1 MQARVCFPLL
11 ALLGCGGEGGKEP
24 SGAADDTAAA
34 SGECTPG
41 GPAPRQ
47 LRLLSRREFS
57 ASINDIFGWRAAPA
71 GDCTETPDCALDT
84 ASCVGGTCVDDPCGT
99 VTFQYRPAGG
109 AAPGTV
115 HVAGSF
121 NGWAPT
127 AADGGLPLAWSATAG
142 VWWAKAALPD
152 GRHTYKLVL
161 DERTWVAD
169 PANASAE
176 DDGFGG
182 QNSVITL
189 DCSDPAATEGPVDWG
204 ADLPVEV
211 RPPHYP
217 FDQSAE
223 AGLVTAVYAERAL
236 AATGRA
242 AARFQA
248 DWAAAPPC
256 DAAAAECQ
264 RGTLGTIGRRAWRR
278 PLTDAEL
285 DAVLATAATE
295 ADPVDGLGLAVQSL
309 LFSPHFLYRSELGTP
324 QADGTHR
331 LTDHELAAA
340 LSFTLWGTTPDDTLL
355 DAADAG
361 ALATPEGVRAEAAR
375 LLADPRARAA
385 LGVFVA
391 QWLGVERV
399 ATADKS
405 PALFPEVDTTFRAD
419 LLAETQGF
427 ANAVFFDHSGSLDE
441 LLTADWTVASP
452 RLAAWYGATPRAD
465 GTAGLAG
472 TGRAGILGHGS
483 VLFATSHSD
492 QTSPVRRGL
501 FVRERLLCQS
511 FGVPPA
517 NAGGVPEVD
526 PSATTRERF
535 AQHAADPSCA
545 SCHTY
550 IDPLGFGFEHFD
562 AAGAW
567 RATEAGVPIDGSA
580 ELRAVEQ
587 LSDDDRTPWNGLPQL
602 GGLLADSRAVG
613 ACFTREAARWV
624 YGRDASDPCAL
635 ARAHAAFDAAGRP
648 VLPLFLDLLSSPDFR
663 ARQ

>member
-1 MQARVCFPLL
+1 MHARGWTV
-11 ALLGCGGEGGKEP
+11 LLGLVACGTDAGPAAGPRPGDT
-24 SGAADDTAAA
+24 GADAA
-34 SGECTPG
+34 ECSPG

-71 GDCTETPDCALDT
+71 GDCTETPDCDLSA
-84 ASCVGGTCVDDPCGT
+84 ASCVGGTCTEDPCGT
-99 VTFQYRPAGG
+99 VTFLYRPSG
-109 AAPGTV
+109 AAPATV

-127 AADGGLPLAWSATAG
+127 LADGGLPLAWAAADG
-142 VWWAKAALPD
+142 VWWAKAALPA

-169 PANASAE
+169 PANPATE
-176 DDGFGG
+176 DDGYGG
-182 QNSVITL
+182 VNSVVTV
-189 DCSDPAATEGPVDWG
+189 DCSDPGAAGGPVDWG

-236 AATGRA
+236 TATGNA
-242 AARFQA
+242 AARFA
-248 DWAAAPPC
+248 AEWAAAPPC
-256 DAAAAECQ
+256 DAAQAACQ
-264 RGTLGTIGRRAWRR
+264 RDTLTRLGRRAWRR
-278 PLTDAEL
+278 PLQPDEL
-285 DAVLATAATE
+285 DAAVARVAEGDDAA
-295 ADPVDGLGLAVQSL
+295 DGLALAVQSL
-309 LFSPHFLYRSELGTP
+309 LFSPHFLYRSELGEP
-324 QADGTHR
+324 QPDGTHR
-331 LTDHELAAA
+331 LSDHELAAA
-340 LSFTLWGTTPDDTLL
+340 LSYTLWGTTPDDALL

-361 ALATPEGVRAEAAR
+361 RLSTPEGVRAEAAR
-375 LLADPRARAA
+375 LLADPRARDA

-405 PALFPEVDTTFRAD
+405 PALFPEVDTAFRAD
-419 LLAETQGF
+419 LLAETRDF
-427 ANAVFFDHSGSLDE
+427 STAVFFDRTGSLDE

-452 RLAAWYGATPRAD
+452 RLAAWYGATPQSG
-465 GTAGLAG
+465 GTASLTG
-472 TGRAGILGHGS
+472 TGRAGVLGHGS
-483 VLFATSHSD
+483 VLFATAHSD

-517 NAGGVPEVD
+517 NAGGVPDVD

-545 SCHTY
+545 ACHTY

-567 RATEAGVPIDGSA
+567 RATEAGVPIDASA

-587 LSDDDRTPWNGLPQL
+587 LSDDDRAAWNGLPQL
-602 GGLLADSRAVG
+602 AGLLADSRAVG